1 MPAPPSAVSYT
12 AFTDRGIRRRIIS
25 AKVFVGNL
33 NFTTTQDQLKQLMST
48 VGTVVDI
55 FLPND
60 RVTGRPRGFAFVEF
74 SSEDEASTAIAK
86 LNGQDLEGRPLRI
99 NEAEDRPRARPGGP
113 RPGGPRPAPQFF
125 DGPDSGGFGGGFGGG
140 GGNHGGPPGKG
151 GGGKNKGSRRGLRG
165 RKRML

>member
-1 MPAPPSAVSYT
+1 MGQTPESVAATSTESA
-12 AFTDRGIRRRIIS
+12 DREIRRWIIS

-33 NFTTTQDQLKQLMST
+33 NFATTRDQLKELMST

-74 SSEDEASTAIAK
+74 SSEDEAATAIAK

-99 NEAEDRPRARPGGP
+99 NEAEDRPRNRPP
-113 RPGGPRPAPQFF
+113 RAPRPAPPQFF
-125 DGPDSGGFGGGFGGG
+125 DGPDDGFGGGFGGG
-140 GGNHGGPPGKG
+140 GHGGPPGK